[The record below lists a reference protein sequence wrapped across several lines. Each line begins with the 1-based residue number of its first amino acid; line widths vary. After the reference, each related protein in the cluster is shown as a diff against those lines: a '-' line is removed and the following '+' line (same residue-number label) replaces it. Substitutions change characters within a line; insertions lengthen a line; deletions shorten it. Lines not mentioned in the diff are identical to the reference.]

1 VTPVAPSNEP
11 EVRELSHEEIHAV
24 SGGKIRA
31 IVVLG
36 DCTTDPRQ
44 YGGLG
49 VPVIIFNPWIT
60 PGTPERA
67 GTGTSF

>member
-1 VTPVAPSNEP
+1 MIEARKEP
-11 EVRELSHEEIHAV
+11 GLRTLTHEEIDAV
-24 SGGKIRA
+24 VGARVRA

-36 DCTTDPRQ
+36 DCTTDPRT